1 MSGGWLPHASALPL
15 RSSQSG
21 RSTLKVLMVALTAVG
36 SWMGAVT
43 AHAQAPSS
51 AAGAD
56 AQARPALVLYA
67 AGSLRSALTRMAQ
80 DFQARHGVQP
90 QLVFG
95 ASGLLRDRLAAGEQ
109 ADLFASANME
119 HPMALERSGHAVG
132 VQAFARNELCA
143 LSTAAFQADARPLVA
158 KILDRRWKLG
168 TSTPKADPSGDY
180 AFEMFDRIERTGAG
194 PTGSAAALKQSA
206 LQLTGGPQ
214 SPPPPAGRNVYGLL
228 VAQGQA
234 DVFITYCTN
243 AALALAEEPTLKTLP
258 IDSAINVSAT
268 YGVATMKG
276 AGPMTQRFLDHLL
289 GPEGQARL
297 RALGFSAP

>member
-1 MSGGWLPHASALPL
+1 MANTMA
-15 RSSQSG
+15 R
-21 RSTLKVLMVALTAVG
+21 
-36 SWMGAVT
+36 
-43 AHAQAPSS
+43 AQPVNTP
-51 AAGAD
+51 AAGAAVD
-56 AQARPALVLYA
+56 APATLTVYA
-67 AGSLRSALTRMAQ
+67 AGSLRAAMTQIAQ

-90 QLVFG
+90 RLVFG
-95 ASGLLRDRLAAGEQ
+95 ASGLLRDRLASGEQ

-119 HPMALERSGHAVG
+119 HPQALERSSRATNVR
-132 VQAFARNELCA
+132 AFTRNELCA
-143 LSTAAFQADARPLVA
+143 LSNAAFQADPRPLIA
-158 KILDRRWKLG
+158 KLLDSRWKLG

-180 AFEMFDRIERTGAG
+180 AFEMFDRIERSGGA
-194 PTGSAAALKQSA
+194 PTGTAATLKQRA

-214 SPPPPAGRNVYGLL
+214 SPPPPAGRNVYGML

-243 AALALAEEPTLKTLP
+243 AASAVVEEPTLKMLP
-258 IDSAINVSAT
+258 IEAAINVSAT

-276 AGPMTQRFLDHLL
+276 AGALATRFLDHLM